1 MPPFVP
7 AVLAFAGWLLS
18 AAAFTVAF
26 LWIYTRL
33 TPHREFDL
41 IVREHNVSAS
51 IALGGSLIG
60 FVVPLARAM
69 AQSVTIVEFVVWA
82 IVALAVQLAAY
93 GLARAVHPDLSR
105 AVEEN
110 TVSAAVWLAVVSL
123 AAGLLSAAAMTG

>member
-7 AVLAFAGWLLS
+7 AVLAFAGWLLA

-33 TPHREFDL
+33 TPHREFEL

>member
-18 AAAFTVAF
+18 ATAFTVAF

-41 IVREHNVSAS
+41 IVRDHNVSAS
-51 IALGGSLIG
+51 IALGGSLLG

-69 AQSVTIVEFVVWA
+69 AQSVTIVEFVAWA